1 MDVAHVIWLGGNSMK
16 VRKLVNSILTFGMVL
31 ILFISLPIFENTVYA
46 GNALEAK
53 LNISSQKVV
62 KGKTFSLRV
71 YNLKSNQTV
80 TYSSSRPGIAIVDQN
95 GVITGVDNGNA
106 TVTAKIFEAGKLV
119 TTLSCSITVGP
130 PAIGIMIS
138 KENLEIRVGE
148 QARLSYIIF
157 PINTAEMPVYSSND
171 ESIASV
177 TPGGRVVGEA
187 PGKTH
192 VFCMISKGVYATCE
206 VTVLSDEEAESAEIP
221 GEEDLRLDNDDN
233 IIITEPAFV
242 PLPDEGDVDPEFDP
256 EPETE
261 SAPEEDAQ
269 TEEHSDEAVTHTSQD
284 VSE

>member
-1 MDVAHVIWLGGNSMK
+1 
-16 VRKLVNSILTFGMVL
+16 MVL
-31 ILFISLPIFENTVYA
+31 ILFISLPVFEHTVYA

-80 TYSSSRPGIAIVDQN
+80 SFTSSRPGIATVDSN
-95 GVITGVDNGNA
+95 GLITAVDNGTA
-106 TVTAKIFEAGKLV
+106 IVTAKIFEAGKLV

-130 PAIGIMIS
+130 PASRILLS
-138 KENLEIRVGE
+138 RPDLTIRVGE
-148 QARLSYIIF
+148 TAKLEHIIF
-157 PINTAEMPVYSSND
+157 PYNTVEMPVYLSND

-177 TPGGRVVGEA
+177 SPRGRVVGEA

-192 VFCMISKGVYATCE
+192 VFCMISNGAFMSCE

-233 IIITEPAFV
+233 IIISDPAFV
-242 PLPDEGDVDPEFDP
+242 PLPDDGDIDPEFDP
-256 EPETE
+256 EPETND
-261 SAPEEDAQ
+261 APTDTQ